1 MSLMY
6 HNQRCAQACIS
17 NDSVM
22 RDVTAKTC
30 DLPISILRVGVSRLC
45 VSHVVSVTSLMFE
58 TSNYNLIVVVNL
70 QIKSN
75 SQIPFEFKSNSS
87 LDLYLL
93 FNSKSI
99 AIQSKVINMKA
110 APIDLIYHL
119 AKIQIFLR
127 NLTIF

>member
-6 HNQRCAQACIS
+6 HNQRCAQARIL

-75 SQIPFEFKSNSS
+75 SQIPFEFK
-87 LDLYLL
+87 
-93 FNSKSI
+93 
-99 AIQSKVINMKA
+99 
-110 APIDLIYHL
+110 
-119 AKIQIFLR
+119 
-127 NLTIF
+127 